1 MVVRGTVFGP
11 RVPDGYGALRS
22 CAFRGVPRRR
32 VVAAP
37 AGSLFFGGASR
48 VVCRWFCCCWSAV
61 GCAVGCGAVAV
72 LASWWCVAFAVV
84 LGRFSCSCVVS
95 AALVPWLVSVSALV
109 VGSSVVSVPCCF
121 LGVGSV
127 VAVALCFLVPVV
139 LVGVV
144 CVLLRACAVF
154 RSLGC
159 SGLACLA
166 WCASRA
172 GFCPVS
178 R

>member
-1 MVVRGTVFGP
+1 MVVRGAVFGP

-72 LASWWCVAFAVV
+72 LASRWCVAFVVV

-127 VAVALCFLVPVV
+127 VAVALCFLGPVV
-139 LVGVV
+139 VVGVV
-144 CVLLRACAVF
+144 CVLLRACAVLG
-154 RSLGC
+154 SVGC